1 MLQLNDDVVT
11 VCKDHKQATLGQSK
25 KLSLNKKPKNVDE
38 NYTTVT
44 VFEFHHNATFRTS
57 CESTLCSEKRDVPEM
72 AGLKYCQQ
80 DCYMCT
86 YILLVTPVNWKRT
99 NKRTSGNGLWAK
111 RVDTYTQCR
120 KNKSGG
126 CNKDSRMEVLPL
138 AVIFPSL

>member
-1 MLQLNDDVVT
+1 MWMRITQRLLD
-11 VCKDHKQATLGQSK
+11 
-25 KLSLNKKPKNVDE
+25 LSFI
-38 NYTTVT
+38 TTPHSELPVSQ
-44 VFEFHHNATFRTS
+44 H
-57 CESTLCSEKRDVPEM
+57 CSEKRDVPET

-86 YILLVTPVNWKRT
+86 YILLVTPVNWKQT

-111 RVDTYTQCR
+111 RVDTYKQCR

-126 CNKDSRMEVLPL
+126 CNRDPRMEVLPL